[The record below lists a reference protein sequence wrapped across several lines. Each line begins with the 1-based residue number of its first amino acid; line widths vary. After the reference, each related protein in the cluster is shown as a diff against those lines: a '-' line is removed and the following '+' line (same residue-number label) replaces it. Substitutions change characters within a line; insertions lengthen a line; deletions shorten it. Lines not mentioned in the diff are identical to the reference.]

1 MAEFCLDCMNEMDGT
16 HYTEKD
22 VELEMDLCEGC
33 GQIKPVVVGFRRR
46 TAAHWRDWLVSRV
59 QIALWKWSG
68 RL

>member
-1 MAEFCLDCMNEMDGT
+1 MAEFCLDCMNEMEGT
-16 HYTEKD
+16 HYTEEN

-46 TAAHWRDWLVSRV
+46 GAARWREWLVSRV